1 MSHRKFE
8 HPRCGSL
15 GFLPRKRCT
24 HHKGR
29 VRSFPKDDKEKAP
42 HLTAFMGYKAG
53 MTHILRE
60 VRKPGSKIDKKN
72 TVEAVTIVEA
82 PPMIV
87 VGLVGYVE
95 TPRGLRALTTVWTE
109 HLSESIKRRFYKNWY
124 HSKKKAFDRYAQRV
138 ADESNKDLETEL
150 ERMKKFCQVIRV
162 LAHTQIKKVGLRQKK
177 AHLMEIQINGGNAA
191 AKVQWGYDLFERKVP
206 VDTVFSPNEMIDT
219 ISITKGHGVAGVTT
233 RWGVTRLPRKT
244 HRGLRRVACIGSW
257 HPANVGFGVARAGQD
272 GYHHRTE
279 LNKKIYKIGSAAVPE
294 KGKINYNASTEIDLT
309 EKTIT
314 PLGGFVH
321 YGEVNE
327 DYVMIKGNIAGTKKR
342 VITLR
347 KSCVPQV
354 SREALEEITLSFI
367 DTSSKFG
374 RGRFQTKAEKD
385 KYFGVRKTKDE

>member
-8 HPRCGSL
+8 QPRHGSL
-15 GFLPRKRCT
+15 GFLPRKRCQ

-29 VRSFPKDDKEKAP
+29 VRSFPKDDAKASP

-60 VRKPGSKIDKKN
+60 VDKPGSKIHKKN
-72 TVEAVTIVEA
+72 TVESVTILEA
-82 PPMIV
+82 PPMMV

-109 HLSESIKRRFYKNWY
+109 HLGESVKRRFYKNWY
-124 HSKKKAFDRYAQRV
+124 HSKKKAFDRYAQKV
-138 ADESNKDLETEL
+138 ADEKNKDLENEL
-150 ERMKKFCQVIRV
+150 ERMKKFCSVIRV
-162 LAHTQIKKVGLRQKK
+162 LAHTQIRKLNLRQKK
-177 AHLMEIQINGGNAA
+177 AHLMEIQINGGTVPE
-191 AKVQWGYDLFERKVP
+191 KVQFGYNLFEHKVP
-206 VDTVFSPNEMIDT
+206 VDTVFAKDEMIDT
-219 ISITKGHGVAGVTT
+219 ISITKGHGVEGVVT

-257 HPANVGFGVARAGQD
+257 HPANVGFSVARAGQN

-279 LNKKIYKIGSAAVPE
+279 LNKKIYRIGSAAVPD
-294 KGKINYNASTEIDLT
+294 KGKINYNASTENDLT

-327 DYVMIKGNIAGTKKR
+327 DYVMIKGNVAGTKKR

-347 KSCVPQV
+347 KSCVPQT
-354 SREALEEITLSFI
+354 SRAALENIQLSFI

-385 KYFGVRKTKDE
+385 KYFGVRKAKGE